1 MTIHFGKKNTRLL
14 IIGFAVV
21 VVSIFFYLRFGYQK
35 LDRGIRSIKIV
46 LNKPVLLEE
55 PILYITEN
63 TQVNQ
68 DFKRTFFS
76 YAVNDSVLLIDLN
89 KETYIR
95 QFRLY
100 FQSSAENVEIN
111 GIWLQSNGDEWKLDL
126 RELRS
131 DEMLILEQNAQI
143 LIFEALS
150 SQGYSYFES
159 SRFYYTNDFPLIAV
173 AVVVA
178 ILLSCS
184 LILFFSK
191 TELFHFA
198 CTMSLSDLSVFIF
211 ILTFSLFLP
220 QEYSNISLIVS
231 ALLLI
236 KNLNLKNF
244 LANKINLLLIALP
257 ILILIN
263 FFIISPD
270 FDFKVI
276 EKYSMLFILPIY
288 ASCIRNSKLVILFV
302 ATAIIIG
309 VGLLL
314 GALIDISILRN
325 LEIVSFENFTRTIHP
340 IYYSYLVAF
349 SILYIQLNVFVRHK
363 YVIQFI
369 LILLLVLSGSKLV
382 IFILL
387 LWFVFTMSK
396 GLRLVVVPVV
406 ILTLILFTPLKDRFG
421 SIIKIKDLEVITEEY
436 IQNPTDLRLNGFT
449 LRIILWQENLKSLKN
464 IFFGNGVSLSGSKP
478 LVENLKKR
486 GLTNH
491 LEYNAHNQYISM
503 IYKTGIIGLII
514 LISVLTYTI
523 KWAIQ
528 YKNFTLVNFTLL
540 MSFAMLSESIFE
552 RVIGITFFCMV
563 ILLLSNSELIDR
575 RESKHSVN

>member
-1 MTIHFGKKNTRLL
+1 M
-14 IIGFAVV
+14 
-21 VVSIFFYLRFGYQK
+21 
-35 LDRGIRSIKIV
+35 
-46 LNKPVLLEE
+46 
-55 PILYITEN
+55 
-63 TQVNQ
+63 
-68 DFKRTFFS
+68 
-76 YAVNDSVLLIDLN
+76 
-89 KETYIR
+89 
-95 QFRLY
+95 
-100 FQSSAENVEIN
+100 
-111 GIWLQSNGDEWKLDL
+111 
-126 RELRS
+126 
-131 DEMLILEQNAQI
+131 
-143 LIFEALS
+143 
-150 SQGYSYFES
+150 
-159 SRFYYTNDFPLIAV
+159 
-173 AVVVA
+173 
-178 ILLSCS
+178 
-184 LILFFSK
+184 
-191 TELFHFA
+191 
-198 CTMSLSDLSVFIF
+198 
-211 ILTFSLFLP
+211 
-220 QEYSNISLIVS
+220 
-231 ALLLI
+231 
-236 KNLNLKNF
+236 
-244 LANKINLLLIALP
+244 
-257 ILILIN
+257 
-263 FFIISPD
+263 ISPD

-288 ASCIRNSKLVILFV
+288 ASCIRSSKLVILFV

-387 LWFVFTMSK
+387 LWFVFTLSK

-406 ILTLILFTPLKDRFG
+406 ILTVILFTPLKDRFG

-528 YKNFTLVNFTLL
+528 YKNFTLVIFTLL

>member
-211 ILTFSLFLP
+211 IL
-220 QEYSNISLIVS
+220 YIAHIVGS
-231 ALLLI
+231 G
-236 KNLNLKNF
+236 F
-244 LANKINLLLIALP
+244 H
-257 ILILIN
+257 
-263 FFIISPD
+263 
-270 FDFKVI
+270 
-276 EKYSMLFILPIY
+276 
-288 ASCIRNSKLVILFV
+288 
-302 ATAIIIG
+302 
-309 VGLLL
+309 LL
-314 GALIDISILRN
+314 GVY
-325 LEIVSFENFTRTIHP
+325 EI
-340 IYYSYLVAF
+340 
-349 SILYIQLNVFVRHK
+349 
-363 YVIQFI
+363 
-369 LILLLVLSGSKLV
+369 
-382 IFILL
+382 
-387 LWFVFTMSK
+387 
-396 GLRLVVVPVV
+396 
-406 ILTLILFTPLKDRFG
+406 
-421 SIIKIKDLEVITEEY
+421 
-436 IQNPTDLRLNGFT
+436 
-449 LRIILWQENLKSLKN
+449 
-464 IFFGNGVSLSGSKP
+464 
-478 LVENLKKR
+478 
-486 GLTNH
+486 
-491 LEYNAHNQYISM
+491 
-503 IYKTGIIGLII
+503 
-514 LISVLTYTI
+514 
-523 KWAIQ
+523 
-528 YKNFTLVNFTLL
+528 
-540 MSFAMLSESIFE
+540 
-552 RVIGITFFCMV
+552 
-563 ILLLSNSELIDR
+563 
-575 RESKHSVN
+575 

>member
-35 LDRGIRSIKIV
+35 LDGGIRSIKIV
-46 LNKPVLLEE
+46 LNKPAMLDE

-89 KETYIR
+89 RETYIR
-95 QFRLY
+95 QFRMY
-100 FQSSAENVEIN
+100 FQDSIENVEVN
-111 GIWLQSNGDEWKLDL
+111 GIWLQSNGGECKLDL

-131 DEMLILEQNAQI
+131 DGIFILQQNARI
-143 LIFEALS
+143 LIFKALS
-150 SQGYSYFES
+150 SQGYSYLES
-159 SRFYYTNDFPLIAV
+159 SRFYYPSDFPLIAV

-178 ILLSCS
+178 ILLSGF

-198 CTMSLSDLSVFIF
+198 SSMSLSDFSVFIF

-220 QEYSNISLIVS
+220 QEYCNISLIVS

-236 KNLNLKNF
+236 KNFSLKNF
-244 LANKINLLLIALP
+244 LVNKINLFLIALP

-288 ASCIRNSKLVILFV
+288 ASCIRSSKLVILFV

-325 LEIVSFENFTRTIHP
+325 LEIVSFENFTRAIHP
-340 IYYSYLVAF
+340 VYYSYLVAF

-363 YVIQFI
+363 YVIQII

-382 IFILL
+382 IFISL
-387 LWFVFTMSK
+387 LWFVFTVSK
-396 GLRLVVVPVV
+396 GLRLVIVPVA
-406 ILTLILFTPLKDRFG
+406 ILTVILFTPLKDRFG
-421 SIIKIKDLEVITEEY
+421 SIIKIKDLEVITEGY

-491 LEYNAHNQYISM
+491 LEYNAHNQYVSM

-514 LISVLTYTI
+514 LISVITYTI

-528 YKNFTLVNFTLL
+528 YKNFTLVIFTLL
-540 MSFAMLSESIFE
+540 MSFAMLSESILE

-563 ILLLSNSELIDR
+563 ILLLSNSELLDR